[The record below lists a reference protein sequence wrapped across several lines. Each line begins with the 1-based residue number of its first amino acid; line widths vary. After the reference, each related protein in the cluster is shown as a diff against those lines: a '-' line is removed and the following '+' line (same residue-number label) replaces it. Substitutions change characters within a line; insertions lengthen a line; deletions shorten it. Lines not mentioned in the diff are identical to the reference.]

1 MCHPPKTTVIMDHA
15 KKTKNNYKEPEKQD
29 LSRIALF
36 VSYR

>member
-1 MCHPPKTTVIMDHA
+1 MDHT
-15 KKTKNNYKEPEKQD
+15 KKTKNNNKEPEKQD

>member
-1 MCHPPKTTVIMDHA
+1 MDHA
-15 KKTKNNYKEPEKQD
+15 KKKTKNNYKEPEKQD